1 MTMPVMMYTL
11 VLSYPQP
18 VGAVFSVLLSL
29 PSLIFLL
36 LAQRYLRAGY
46 LAAGYSL

>member
-1 MTMPVMMYTL
+1 
-11 VLSYPQP
+11 

-29 PSLIFLL
+29 PSLVFLL